1 MGSSACGYD
10 RGRRLG
16 APSKG
21 MVCNLPL
28 GLGKAGKKTL
38 SSKIWLGEHP
48 DGKTNQC
55 SELERPVCPYWWEL
69 VGSWGL
75 VLGQWG
81 QKALGVCSP
90 RWGARMG
97 EAGARGEAASL
108 VSPLPLG

>member
-1 MGSSACGYD
+1 MGSGGDKSKQHLAGSSACGYD

-28 GLGKAGKKTL
+28 GLGKAGKNPL

-55 SELERPVCPYWWEL
+55 SELRRPVCLYWWEL

-81 QKALGVCSP
+81 QT
-90 RWGARMG
+90 
-97 EAGARGEAASL
+97 RGEAASL